1 MNPTKLFE
9 RMMSL
14 DEYLALGLTS
24 GEVLIRHKDENPR
37 AMSIK
42 EKLNAR
48 LIVELTH
55 EMETSSQSSTNA
67 NIVDKISVYINGKLD
82 DNFTS
87 TNLDQM
93 FCKLSQHSSSLFFDI
108 TNIGTRLM
116 GLLCSSLAEC
126 FDKDDRI
133 FSSVFFGYT
142 EPKDYNR
149 NNNME
154 IKLYQSFDPMSP
166 LPKLLSEGS
175 SRAEQIWIVLLGFEG
190 NRVNSIQEEI
200 GHIDDIV
207 ATLTVPSLK
216 LGWVNS
222 ALEANAH
229 FLQGVEREQRPTIK
243 YISARSPFAAYNF
256 LCEFQSKH
264 KKSRLQVSPLGTKA
278 NSLGV
283 IMYAINNKD
292 CAFIFDNPVENT
304 RPEEEPSN
312 ITHVYEMTQAFR
324 YIRSKN

>member
-14 DEYLALGLTS
+14 DEYLGLGFTNDAA
-24 GEVLIRHKDENPR
+24 LIRYKDENPR
-37 AMSIK
+37 GMTIK
-42 EKLNAR
+42 EKLNAK
-48 LIVELTH
+48 LIVELVH

-67 NIVDKISVYINGKLD
+67 NIVDKIAVYFNGKLD
-82 DNFTS
+82 GNFNC
-87 TNLDQM
+87 TNLDQL
-93 FCKLSQHSSSLFFDI
+93 FYVLSQHSSSLFFDI

-116 GLLCSSLAEC
+116 ALLCSCLAEC
-126 FDKDDRI
+126 FDEDNKI
-133 FSSVFFGYT
+133 FSSIFFGYT
-142 EPKDYNR
+142 EPKDYTR

-154 IKLYQSFDPMSP
+154 IKLYQSFDPMSA
-166 LPKLLSEGS
+166 LPKLVSEGS
-175 SRAEQIWIVLLGFEG
+175 DRAEQTWIVLLGFEG

-200 GHIDDIV
+200 GHIDNIV

-264 KKSRLQVSPLGTKA
+264 AKSRLQVSPLGTKA

-292 CAFIFDNPVENT
+292 CAFIFDNPVEKT

-324 YIRSKN
+324 YMRPKN

>member
-14 DEYLALGLTS
+14 DEYLSLGFTRD
-24 GEVLIRHKDENPR
+24 EVLIRHKDKNPR
-37 AMSIK
+37 AMAIK
-42 EKLNAR
+42 EKLNAK
-48 LIVELTH
+48 LIIELTH
-55 EMETSSQSSTNA
+55 EMEVSSQSSTNA
-67 NIVDKISVYINGKLD
+67 NIVDKIAVYINGKLN
-82 DNFTS
+82 DNFNS
-87 TNLDQM
+87 TNLSHL
-93 FCKLSQHSSSLFFDI
+93 FCELSKHSSSLFFDI

-116 GLLCSSLAEC
+116 ALLCSGLAEC
-126 FDKDDRI
+126 FDRDNKI
-133 FSSVFFGYT
+133 FSSIFFGYT
-142 EPKDYNR
+142 EAKDYNR

-154 IKLYQSFDPMSP
+154 IKLYQSFDPMSA
-166 LPKLLSEGS
+166 LPKLVSEGS
-175 SRAEQIWIVLLGFEG
+175 DRAEQIWIVLLGFEG

-200 GHIDDIV
+200 GHIDNIV

-229 FLQGVEREQRPTIK
+229 FLQGVEKEQRPTIK

-283 IMYAINNKD
+283 IMYAINNRD

-312 ITHVYEMTQAFR
+312 VTHVYEMTQAFQ
-324 YIRSKN
+324 YMRSKN